1 MNWNAFTPRGNFTIE
16 GKSGCRLSGLTAS
29 VKDLFDI
36 AGHPTGAGNPQ
47 WLMSHSVPENHAEV
61 VKLVLEAGV
70 SVIGKTISEELAYSL
85 LGENVHYGTPVN
97 PHNPECIPGGSSSG
111 AAVSAAAGLCDF
123 ALCTDTAGSIRLPAS
138 FCGLWGLRPSY
149 GVLSV
154 QGVVPLAQS
163 FDVPGWVSQSPE
175 VMLQVGEVLLPTDQ
189 CKLES
194 KQLTLALPEDLWS
207 RVRPEFDDVL
217 KPIYQKISS
226 FFSAIVST
234 NLSNHKLLDWQ
245 NSFRI
250 VQGFEAW
257 QSHGEWVKSVQP
269 NFRPGIKERF
279 EWASTINQKEA
290 IDAKNAM
297 LINAQKIYDYLD
309 HSIICMPTV
318 SYLAPRKGEASSE
331 QDRTNALCLLSLAS
345 MAGVPQIT
353 MPLATIDGKALG
365 LSLMSQRYSDRQLL
379 KLSQDIWKVLN

>member
-1 MNWNAFTPRGNFTIE
+1 MNWNAFTPDGKFTIE
-16 GKSGCRLSGLTAS
+16 GKSGGRLSGLTAS
-29 VKDLFDI
+29 VKDLFDV

-47 WLMSHSVPENHAEV
+47 WLKSHSVPHEHAEV
-61 VKLVLEAGV
+61 IRLMLDAGV
-70 SVIGKTISEELAYSL
+70 NVIGKTITEELAYSL
-85 LGENVHYGTPVN
+85 VGENVHYGTPVN

-123 ALCTDTAGSIRLPAS
+123 ALCTDTAGSVRLPAS
-138 FCGLWGLRPSY
+138 FCGVWGLRPSH

-154 QGVVPLAQS
+154 QGVVPLAPS
-163 FDVPGWVSQSPE
+163 FDAPGWVSQSPE
-175 VMLQVGEVLLPTDQ
+175 VMLQVGEALLPADQ
-189 CKLES
+189 FDLDS
-194 KQLTLALPEDLWS
+194 NSFTLALPDDLWS
-207 RVRPEFDDVL
+207 RARPEFDDVL
-217 KPIYQKISS
+217 KPIYQKFSS
-226 FFSAIVST
+226 FFSSMGT
-234 NLSNHKLLDWQ
+234 KNLSNNKLLDWQ
-245 NSFRI
+245 NAFRM

-269 NFRPGIKERF
+269 NFGPGIKERF
-279 EWASTINQKEA
+279 QWASTINENEA
-290 IDAKNAM
+290 IDAKNTM
-297 LINAQKIYDYLD
+297 LINAQKIYDYLN
-309 HSIICMPTV
+309 HSVICMPTV

-379 KLSQDIWKVLN
+379 KLGQDIWKFLN

>member
-234 NLSNHKLLDWQ
+234 NHSNHKLLDWQ

-269 NFRPGIKERF
+269 NFGPGIKERF

>member
-1 MNWNAFTPRGNFTIE
+1 MNWNAFTPKGNFTIE

-154 QGVVPLAQS
+154 QGVVPLAPS

-269 NFRPGIKERF
+269 NFGPGIKERF

-290 IDAKNAM
+290 IDEKNIM
-297 LINAQKIYDYLD
+297 LIHAQKIYDYLD

-379 KLSQDIWKVLN
+379 KLSQDIWKALN

>member
-269 NFRPGIKERF
+269 NFGPGIKERF

>member
-1 MNWNAFTPRGNFTIE
+1 MNWNAFTPKGNFTIE

-47 WLMSHSVPENHAEV
+47 WLMSHSVPDNHAEV
-61 VKLVLEAGV
+61 VKLILEAGI
-70 SVIGKTISEELAYSL
+70 SVIGKTITDELAYSL

-111 AAVSAAAGLCDF
+111 AAVSVAAGLCDF

-138 FCGLWGLRPSY
+138 FCGVWGLRPSH
-149 GVLSV
+149 GALSV
-154 QGVVPLAQS
+154 QGVVPLAPS
-163 FDVPGWVSQSPE
+163 FDAPGWISQSPE

-189 CKLES
+189 FKLDS

-207 RVRPEFDDVL
+207 RVRPEFDNVL
-217 KPIYQKISS
+217 KPIYQKITS

-234 NLSNHKLLDWQ
+234 NLSNYKLLDWQ

-269 NFRPGIKERF
+269 NFGPGIKERF

-297 LINAQKIYDYLD
+297 LINAQRIYDYLD

-345 MAGVPQIT
+345 MAGVPHIT

-379 KLSQDIWKVLN
+379 KLSQDIWKALN